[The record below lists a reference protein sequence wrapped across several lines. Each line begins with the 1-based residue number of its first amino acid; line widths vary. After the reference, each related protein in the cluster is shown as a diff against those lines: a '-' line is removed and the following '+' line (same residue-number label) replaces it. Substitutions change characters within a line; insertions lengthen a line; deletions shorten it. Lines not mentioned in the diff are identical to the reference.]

1 MLAVGMAGA
10 QNPTSK
16 AHPPSAPTAASP
28 SATPNLSPNA
38 EPALITSARVVRDG
52 GALAVE
58 VISTHQVVPTIQ
70 MLDSPPRLV
79 VDLANARIGVKEK
92 RTPVLQEDLLT
103 LRTEQYKD
111 DPPVVRIVL
120 DLLVPYGYTWDI
132 ADNRLMVR
140 LKPIAPPNRTANKG
154 AAPQPPQALSLIPG
168 GTPVLLPVSAGVG
181 EVLSGDKRF
190 AVGSSLTAGD
200 ESVSLRLARGGEVRV
215 CPGTTISVTPS
226 KNSKDLMLGMSTGA
240 LETHYAL
247 SAATDTVLTPD
258 FRISFAGPGEFDY
271 AVSTD
276 SHGNTCV
283 RGLAGNASSA
293 TVSELIGD
301 RSYQVKTGEQA
312 VFRSGRIDK
321 VDGNI
326 PPDCG
331 CPASVPVMRTESTSP
346 QLAPGANSAGE
357 AAKPKAAEP
366 ASRETLSS
374 GPETKPLPPGKP
386 DDVSVQVDVPIVF
399 RGKKS
404 ATAPDSA
411 ATEQAS
417 TATVKAPPRADAQ
430 PAAPPPTAAA
440 QNPPPPASAPRRFFR
455 RLKGFFSGAF
465 H

>member
-1 MLAVGMAGA
+1 
-10 QNPTSK
+10 
-16 AHPPSAPTAASP
+16 
-28 SATPNLSPNA
+28 
-38 EPALITSARVVRDG
+38 VVRDG

-58 VISTHQVVPTIQ
+58 VLSTHQVVPTIQ

-79 VDLANARIGVKEK
+79 IDLANARIGLTPK

-103 LRTEQYKD
+103 LRTEQYKN

-140 LKPIAPPNRTANKG
+140 LKPVAPPNKTANK
-154 AAPQPPQALSLIPG
+154 AAASQPPQALSLMPG
-168 GTPVLLPVSAGVG
+168 GTPALLPVAAGIG
-181 EVLSGDKRF
+181 EVISGNQRS
-190 AVGSSLTAGD
+190 AMGSSLAAG
-200 ESVSLRLARGGEVRV
+200 EQSVSLRLSRGGEVRV

-258 FRISFAGPGEFDY
+258 FRISFAGPGEFDF

-283 RGLAGNASSA
+283 RGLAGNASPA

-301 RSYQVKTGEQA
+301 RTYQVKAGEQA

-331 CPASVPVMRTESTSP
+331 CPAWVPVMRTDATSP
-346 QLAPGANSAGE
+346 QAAPGANSAAE
-357 AAKPKAAEP
+357 LAKPKAAEP
-366 ASRETLSS
+366 QSPQTLSS

-404 ATAPDSA
+404 SAAPDAAVPTEKPSA
-411 ATEQAS
+411 LAQS
-417 TATVKAPPRADAQ
+417 PPAPAAQ
-430 PAAPPPTAAA
+430 PGPAVPHPTAAA
-440 QNPPPPASAPRRFFR
+440 QNTPPPASAPRRFFR